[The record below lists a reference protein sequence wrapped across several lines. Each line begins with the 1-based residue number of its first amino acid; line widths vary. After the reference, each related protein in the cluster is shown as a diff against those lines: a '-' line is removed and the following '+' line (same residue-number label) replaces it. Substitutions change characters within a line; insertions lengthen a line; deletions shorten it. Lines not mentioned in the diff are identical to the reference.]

1 MDKIISIYFLQKVF
15 NNISKKPYLKIAKYN
30 KNLQN
35 KLNLSIDTYI
45 KYSQQI
51 EIEIIPYLKGLK
63 KNQFKMNLYI

>member
-1 MDKIISIYFLQKVF
+1 
-15 NNISKKPYLKIAKYN
+15 
-30 KNLQN
+30 LQN